1 MDINL
6 MITSFPKLLDATVV
20 TVKLLSLSLFFGLF
34 IGLLFAI
41 LRLSKNKIINKFA
54 YGYSYVFRGTP
65 LLVQIFIIYF
75 GLGNIEYFRSTF
87 LWVVFKEPYWC
98 AIIAFALN
106 TGAYTS
112 EILRSAFQTI
122 KPGFIEAGKSLGISN
137 KIIFYKI
144 QIPIAIRQ
152 SLPAYGN
159 EIILMMKGTSLA
171 STVTLMDFDLMI
183 NSLPKL
189 LGATVVTLKLLSAS
203 LFFGLF
209 IGLLFAVLRL
219 NKNKI
224 INKFAYT
231 YSYVFRGTPLLV
243 QIFIIYFGLGQIE
256 YFRSTFLWVV
266 FKEPYWCAIIAF
278 ALNTGAYTSEILRS
292 AFQTIKPGLIEAGKS
307 LGISN
312 KIIFYKIQIPIAIRQ
327 SLPAYGNEIILMMK
341 GTSLASTVTLMDLTG
356 VAKYIISTT
365 FKPIEVFI
373 VAGGIYLFMTFI
385 IHNVIKFLEKKYSF
399 N

>member
-1 MDINL
+1 MDLEL
-6 MITSFPKLLDATVV
+6 MINSLPKLLNAAVV
-20 TVKLLSLSLFFGLF
+20 TLKLLSVSLIIGLCIGLF
-34 IGLLFAI
+34 FAI
-41 LRLSKNKIINKFA
+41 LRLKKNIFINRFA

-75 GLGNIEYFRSTF
+75 GLGQIEYLRSTV
-87 LWVVFKEPYWC
+87 LWVILKEPYWC

-122 KPGFIEAGKSLGISN
+122 KPGIIEAGKSLGISN
-137 KIIFYKI
+137 KVIFYKI

-171 STVTLMDFDLMI
+171 STVTI
-183 NSLPKL
+183 
-189 LGATVVTLKLLSAS
+189 
-203 LFFGLF
+203 
-209 IGLLFAVLRL
+209 
-219 NKNKI
+219 
-224 INKFAYT
+224 
-231 YSYVFRGTPLLV
+231 
-243 QIFIIYFGLGQIE
+243 
-256 YFRSTFLWVV
+256 
-266 FKEPYWCAIIAF
+266 
-278 ALNTGAYTSEILRS
+278 
-292 AFQTIKPGLIEAGKS
+292 
-307 LGISN
+307 
-312 KIIFYKIQIPIAIRQ
+312 
-327 SLPAYGNEIILMMK
+327 
-341 GTSLASTVTLMDLTG
+341 MDLTG

>member
-1 MDINL
+1 MDFEL
-6 MITSFPKLLDATVV
+6 MVTSFPKLLNAALITL
-20 TVKLLSLSLFFGLF
+20 KLLSVSLIIGLF

-41 LRLSKNKIINKFA
+41 LRLNKNIFINKFA
-54 YGYSYVFRGTP
+54 YGYSYLFRGTP

-75 GLGNIEYFRSTF
+75 GLGQIEYLRSTV
-87 LWVVFKEPYWC
+87 LWTILKEPYWC

-122 KPGFIEAGKSLGISN
+122 KPGIIEAGKSLGIPN

-171 STVTLMDFDLMI
+171 STVTI
-183 NSLPKL
+183 
-189 LGATVVTLKLLSAS
+189 
-203 LFFGLF
+203 
-209 IGLLFAVLRL
+209 
-219 NKNKI
+219 
-224 INKFAYT
+224 
-231 YSYVFRGTPLLV
+231 
-243 QIFIIYFGLGQIE
+243 
-256 YFRSTFLWVV
+256 
-266 FKEPYWCAIIAF
+266 
-278 ALNTGAYTSEILRS
+278 
-292 AFQTIKPGLIEAGKS
+292 
-307 LGISN
+307 
-312 KIIFYKIQIPIAIRQ
+312 
-327 SLPAYGNEIILMMK
+327 
-341 GTSLASTVTLMDLTG
+341 MDLTG

-373 VAGGIYLFMTFI
+373 IAGGIYLFMTFI

>member
-1 MDINL
+1 MDFDL
-6 MITSFPKLLDATVV
+6 MFTSFPKLLIATLI
-20 TVKLLSLSLFFGLF
+20 TLKLLSVSLIIGMFLGLF
-34 IGLLFAI
+34 FAI
-41 LRLSKNKIINKFA
+41 LRLNKNKIINKFA

-75 GLGNIEYFRSTF
+75 GLGQIEYLRTTF
-87 LWVVFKEPYWC
+87 LWEILKEPYWC

-122 KPGFIEAGKSLGISN
+122 KPGI
-137 KIIFYKI
+137 
-144 QIPIAIRQ
+144 
-152 SLPAYGN
+152 
-159 EIILMMKGTSLA
+159 
-171 STVTLMDFDLMI
+171 
-183 NSLPKL
+183 
-189 LGATVVTLKLLSAS
+189 
-203 LFFGLF
+203 
-209 IGLLFAVLRL
+209 
-219 NKNKI
+219 
-224 INKFAYT
+224 
-231 YSYVFRGTPLLV
+231 
-243 QIFIIYFGLGQIE
+243 
-256 YFRSTFLWVV
+256 
-266 FKEPYWCAIIAF
+266 
-278 ALNTGAYTSEILRS
+278 
-292 AFQTIKPGLIEAGKS
+292 IEAGKS

-385 IHNVIKFLEKKYSF
+385 IHNIIKYLEKKYSF
-399 N
+399 QQ

>member
-1 MDINL
+1 MDLEL
-6 MITSFPKLLDATVV
+6 MVNSFPKLINAAVITL
-20 TVKLLSLSLFFGLF
+20 KLLSVSLIIGLF
-34 IGLLFAI
+34 IGLFFAI
-41 LRLSKNKIINKFA
+41 LRLNKNILINRFA

-75 GLGNIEYFRSTF
+75 GLGQIEYLRSTV
-87 LWVVFKEPYWC
+87 LWVILKEPYWC

-122 KPGFIEAGKSLGISN
+122 KPGI
-137 KIIFYKI
+137 
-144 QIPIAIRQ
+144 
-152 SLPAYGN
+152 
-159 EIILMMKGTSLA
+159 
-171 STVTLMDFDLMI
+171 
-183 NSLPKL
+183 
-189 LGATVVTLKLLSAS
+189 
-203 LFFGLF
+203 
-209 IGLLFAVLRL
+209 
-219 NKNKI
+219 
-224 INKFAYT
+224 
-231 YSYVFRGTPLLV
+231 
-243 QIFIIYFGLGQIE
+243 
-256 YFRSTFLWVV
+256 
-266 FKEPYWCAIIAF
+266 
-278 ALNTGAYTSEILRS
+278 
-292 AFQTIKPGLIEAGKS
+292 IEAGKS

-385 IHNVIKFLEKKYSF
+385 IHNVIKYLEKKYSF
-399 N
+399 QQ